1 MTRAGDASYD
11 RHMGSEGAGIV
22 GRHRLR
28 AIVAIGLIAAALCGW
43 AIISHVGAA
52 GTVTVHVQNY
62 AVATFTPVESS
73 THNNNGSSACAAF
86 VPSQQGSENRG
97 DLNAKKGSFLENV
110 ALPQGVTVKQVTL
123 FVNDNDG
130 DDGTHVFLVRKA
142 VQNGLSPQ
150 FNGYGVMGATK
161 SNGAVNNTMRRFT
174 DKTITGAK
182 VDNARFFYYL
192 ELVNCAT
199 VEPFDVQVAYTR

>member
-1 MTRAGDASYD
+1 
-11 RHMGSEGAGIV
+11 MGSGGWFATDRGKRLPVLLGAGVVAAAIL
-22 GRHRLR
+22 GWT
-28 AIVAIGLIAAALCGW
+28 IVAN
-43 AIISHVGAA
+43 VTAA
-52 GTVTVHVQNY
+52 GTVVVHVQNY
-62 AVATFTPVESS
+62 AAATFTPVEES
-73 THNNNGSSACAAF
+73 THNNMGHSVCAAF
-86 VPSQQGSENRG
+86 VPSQQGSENKG

-110 ALPQGVTVKQVTL
+110 VLPQGVSVKQVTL

-142 VQNGLSPQ
+142 IQNGLSPQ
-150 FNGYGVMGATK
+150 FNGYGVMGATQ

-182 VDNARFFYYL
+182 VDNTRFFYYL

-199 VEPFDVQVAYTR
+199 VEPFDVQVAWTS